1 MSQEDILQNTR
12 SVVQSLE
19 ALKNEHSSMIRNLVD
34 KLDLSKRQQQPQLT
48 ADVVVNNSRTII
60 EEEISILKNS
70 DEMVH
75 LGIAEA
81 TVLIQL
87 SNYLQSIEAEKQ
99 KIKSQVNIYFN
110 FIYVV
115 CISNLSNVYLLL
127 Q

>member
-34 KLDLSKRQQQPQLT
+34 KLDVSKRQPSQQQQT
-48 ADVVVNNSRTII
+48 ADTVNNSRTII
-60 EEEISILKNS
+60 EEEISILRNS

-99 KIKSQVNIYFN
+99 KIKSQVGEYHWLRNKDYKMNNKRLYIYM
-110 FIYVV
+110 
-115 CISNLSNVYLLL
+115 
-127 Q
+127 

>member
-1 MSQEDILQNTR
+1 MSSSSVSSSMSQEDILQNTR

-34 KLDLSKRQQQPQLT
+34 KLDLSKRQQQPQQT

-99 KIKSQVNIYFN
+99 KIKSQVNIYFEK
-110 FIYVV
+110 
-115 CISNLSNVYLLL
+115 S
-127 Q
+127 